1 MTARQVLLVEDEA
14 NIRETLRF
22 NLLREGYRVV
32 EAATGSEALK
42 IARTHPPDI
51 VLLDLMLPGMSGLE
65 VCRLLRADHATP
77 IIMLTAKDQE
87 ADKLVGLGLG
97 ADDYI
102 TKPFSLQELFAR
114 MTAVLRRSNG
124 AGTAGAGAE
133 LEVVGALTLD
143 RVARR
148 VTVGGNEL
156 RLSRK
161 EFDLL
166 AFLLAHPGR
175 VFSREQLIH
184 QVWDYNF
191 VGDRKTVDVHVRW
204 LRQKL
209 GEGLPLQVAT
219 IRGVGYR
226 LDRTEG

>member
-1 MTARQVLLVEDEA
+1 MTPKQVLLVEDEA

-22 NLLREGYRVV
+22 NLLREGYKVV
-32 EAATGSEALK
+32 EAATGGDALK
-42 IARTHPPDI
+42 LARSEHPDI
-51 VLLDLMLPGMSGLE
+51 VLLDLMLPEMSGLE
-65 VCRLLRADHATP
+65 VCRLLRQDQSVP

-87 ADKLVGLGLG
+87 SDKVLGLGLG

-114 MTAVLRRSNG
+114 ITAVLRRSTNGNRRNG
-124 AGTAGAGAE
+124 AETEAIGRFSI
-133 LEVVGALTLD
+133 D
-143 RVARR
+143 RAARR
-148 VTVGGNEL
+148 VTIDGEEL
-156 RLSRK
+156 KLSRK

-175 VFSREQLIH
+175 VFSREQLIR

-191 VGDRKTVDVHVRW
+191 VGDRKTVDVHIRW

-209 GEGLPLQVAT
+209 GEDLPLTVAT
-219 IRGVGYR
+219 VRGVGYR
-226 LDRTEG
+226 LDRLDS